1 MNISF
6 YQFCPESHAILQNRT
21 TILKALESCDTDLI
35 VLPELAFSGY
45 AFSSFQE
52 LLDCS
57 ELPDGKT
64 ATLLQDLSDS
74 TNTAIVTGFA
84 EYSPSTD
91 QVFNS
96 ALCIRP
102 GRPRKIYRK
111 AHLFNTEKQLFTPG
125 DTSFFTIDVDGIS
138 IGMLICLDHM
148 FPEAARSLALQGAQ
162 IICHPSNLVLEGY
175 AQKITRVRA
184 MENHLYWILANRT
197 GSEQASG
204 GTLHFTGCSQI
215 VAPDGTI
222 LASAGRTDTC
232 IRSIVIDPETASDKR
247 ITPGND
253 LFLDRR
259 TDLYTVD

>member
-6 YQFCPESHAILQNRT
+6 YQFSPESHALSQNRT

-57 ELPDGKT
+57 ELPDGET
-64 ATLLQDLSDS
+64 SALLQDFSDS
-74 TNTAIVTGFA
+74 TNTTIVTGFA

-102 GRPRKIYRK
+102 GKARTVYRK
-111 AHLFNTEKQLFTPG
+111 AHLFNTEKQFFSPG
-125 DTSFFTIDVDGIS
+125 DTGFFTIDVGGIS
-138 IGMLICLDHM
+138 IGMLICFDHM

-175 AQKITRVRA
+175 AQMTTRVRA

-197 GSEQASG
+197 GSEQVSG
-204 GTLHFTGCSQI
+204 STLHFTGCSQI
-215 VAPDGTI
+215 VAPDGEI
-222 LASAGRTDTC
+222 LLSAGRTDAC
-232 IRSIVIDPETASDKR
+232 IKSITIDPAIASDKS